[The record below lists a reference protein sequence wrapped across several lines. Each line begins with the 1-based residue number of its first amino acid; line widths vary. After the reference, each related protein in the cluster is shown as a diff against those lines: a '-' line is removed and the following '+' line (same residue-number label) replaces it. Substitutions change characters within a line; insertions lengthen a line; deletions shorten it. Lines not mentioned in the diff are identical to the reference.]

1 MTAPTSARKH
11 LGFGSCRGRRL
22 LGSRF
27 VVHRACSGHLQQD
40 VQFFPS
46 TTEPKTA
53 KNRMHLD
60 VMATDPQAKVARLLE
75 LGATGVCHMEEYGYT
90 RTVMADPEGNEFR
103 VAKAK

>member
-1 MTAPTSARKH
+1 
-11 LGFGSCRGRRL
+11 
-22 LGSRF
+22 
-27 VVHRACSGHLQQD
+27 
-40 VQFFPS
+40 
-46 TTEPKTA
+46 
-53 KNRMHLD
+53 MHLD